1 MNDSINDN
9 DFAQSNSQ
17 TFSAADWKK
26 LKEEMRDILV
36 GVARTCS
43 TITYSELASAMRT
56 AHMHQ
61 RAPLFHKLIR
71 DMDRD
76 ERRAGRPSLAA
87 LVVRKDSGI
96 PGQGF
101 FSGVN
106 TAEGDS
112 FDPEVYWRAE
122 FDKVCDY
129 WGEQLKLL

>member
-1 MNDSINDN
+1 MSDQGDSQPSS
-9 DFAQSNSQ
+9 QSI
-17 TFSAADWKK
+17 SAAQWKT
-26 LKEEMRDILV
+26 LKEEMRDILI
-36 GVARTCS
+36 GVARTCG
-43 TITYSELASAMRT
+43 TITYSELAAAIRT

-101 FSGVN
+101 YSGVN
-106 TAEGDS
+106 VADGDS

-129 WGEQLKLL
+129 WGEQQRL